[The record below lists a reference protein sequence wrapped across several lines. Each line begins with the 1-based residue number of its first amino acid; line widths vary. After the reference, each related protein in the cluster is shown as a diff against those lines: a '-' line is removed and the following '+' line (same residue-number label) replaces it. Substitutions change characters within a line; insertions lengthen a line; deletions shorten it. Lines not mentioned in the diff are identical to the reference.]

1 MLLGFYLTLRVV
13 QVIWSPWAGAAIIA
27 DPNMEVAAIITSE
40 ITQLFEG
47 AGLKVIYFGEKV

>member
-13 QVIWSPWAGAAIIA
+13 QVIWSPWVGAAVVV
-27 DPNMEVAAIITSE
+27 DPNLEVAAIITSK

-47 AGLKVIYFGEKV
+47 AGLKVIYLGERV